1 MANANLPS
9 GGRYVFPWLAERL
22 VSNILVIVE
31 IVPGYDDFIAVGS
44 R

>member
-1 MANANLPS
+1 MANTELPS
-9 GGRYVFPWLAERL
+9 GGGYVFRWLVERL

-31 IVPGYDDFIAVGS
+31 IVPGYDDFIAAGL